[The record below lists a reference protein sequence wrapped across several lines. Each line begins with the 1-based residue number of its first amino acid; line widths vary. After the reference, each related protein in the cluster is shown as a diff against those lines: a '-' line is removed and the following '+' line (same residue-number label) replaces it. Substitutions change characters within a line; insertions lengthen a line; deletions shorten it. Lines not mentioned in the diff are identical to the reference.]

1 MFGFFSLLPFSTL
14 ESVYY
19 NGRDHDLILHIQQQ
33 QDSISCIQ
41 STILLD
47 MTLQKSEGIIL

>member
-19 NGRDHDLILHIQQQ
+19 NGRDHDLILHIKQQ

>member
-47 MTLQKSEGIIL
+47 MTLQKTEGIIL